1 MRLLAFLS
9 LIGIA
14 VSEYGCS
21 SFAQLS
27 HTANGCPANQGNP
40 DCSFIQANAQQFC
53 STVATSWEIINGPN
67 CNLRG
72 ASYGCIFAS
81 GLYSTTDQFCCPL
94 IITGGAPAATASSAP
109 TQSASFSPISTLTP
123 STSPAA
129 TVTPSSSASVTASV
143 SFSPSASASVT
154 TSPASSLSS
163 TVSSYPSYTVTSSRT
178 SYATVTATSTSTG
191 TSTLT
196 ATPSF
201 TPLPS
206 TNITIIYQDKPILAG
221 YNAAVG
227 LSAIFGFCVLACC
240 CFMII
245 GRKRPDQMNQLEP
258 IQKQITLV
266 ERRASKVEK
275 IVSSR
280 RPSQAERRKSQLEVR
295 VPEKI
300 ETSTV

>member
-9 LIGIA
+9 LLSVA
-14 VSEYGCS
+14 AAEYGCS

-129 TVTPSSSASVTASV
+129 TLTPSSSASVTASV

-163 TVSSYPSYTVTSSRT
+163 TTSSYPSYTVTSSRT
-178 SYATVTATSTSTG
+178 SYATVTPTSTSTG

-206 TNITIIYQDKPILAG
+206 TNITIIYQDRPILAG

-227 LSAIFGFCVLACC
+227 LSAVFGFCVLACC

-245 GRKRPDQMNQLEP
+245 GRKRPEE
-258 IQKQITLV
+258 IHRQISLAEKPKIVV
-266 ERRASKVEK
+266 ERRASVAKE
-275 IVSSR
+275 R

>member
-1 MRLLAFLS
+1 MRLLSFLS
-9 LIGIA
+9 LIGLA

-40 DCSFIQANAQQFC
+40 DCTFIQANAQQFC

-81 GLYSTTDQFCCPL
+81 GLYSTTDEFCCPL
-94 IITGGAPAATASSAP
+94 IVTGVAPAATASSAP
-109 TQSASFSPISTLTP
+109 TLTP
-123 STSPAA
+123 SSSPAA
-129 TVTPSSSASVTASV
+129 TATPSTSASVTASM
-143 SFSPSASASVT
+143 SFSPSASASVS

-163 TVSSYPSYTVTSSRT
+163 TTSSYPSYTVTSSRT
-178 SYATVTATSTSTG
+178 SYATATATSTSTG

-206 TNITIIYQDKPILAG
+206 TNITIIYQDKPIPAG

-227 LSAIFGFCVLACC
+227 LSAVFGFCVLACC

-245 GRKRPDQMNQLEP
+245 GRKRPEQMNQLEP
-258 IQKQITLV
+258 IQKQITV
-266 ERRASKVEK
+266 IERRASQVEK
-275 IVSSR
+275 VVSSR

-300 ETSTV
+300 ETA

>member
-9 LIGIA
+9 LIGLA
-14 VSEYGCS
+14 TSEYGCS

-40 DCSFIQANAQQFC
+40 DCTFIQANAQQFC

-94 IITGGAPAATASSAP
+94 IVTGGAPASTASSAP
-109 TQSASFSPISTLTP
+109 TLTP

-129 TVTPSSSASVTASV
+129 TLTPSSSASVTASV
-143 SFSPSASASVT
+143 SFSPSASTSVT

-163 TVSSYPSYTVTSSRT
+163 TTSSYPSYTVTSSRT
-178 SYATVTATSTSTG
+178 SYATVTATSTSTA

-245 GRKRPDQMNQLEP
+245 GRKRPEQMNQLEP
-258 IQKQITLV
+258 IQKQITV
-266 ERRASKVEK
+266 IERRASQVEK
-275 IVSSR
+275 VVSSR

-300 ETSTV
+300 ETA